1 MHNERQMSDSFY
13 LALLLTLSGGFLE
26 SYTYI
31 SRDKV
36 FANAQ
41 TGNMIKLAMGITD
54 LNAQEIFRYS
64 LPIIAFVIGIV
75 ISCFL
80 RDKYKDN
87 KRVHWRQIVLVIE
100 MLILITVSLI
110 PLGNLN
116 FIANIFVSLI
126 CAMQYEAFKKFEG
139 NPFSS
144 LFCTGNLRSFSEQF
158 YQAITRRESVN
169 LKKCSKYLIII
180 CVFMLGVIIGDILTQ
195 KLLQYACLLPIILLL
210 SAALLMR
217 KEKI

>member
-54 LNAQEIFRYS
+54 LDAQEIFRYS

-75 ISCFL
+75 ISL
-80 RDKYKDN
+80 
-87 KRVHWRQIVLVIE
+87 
-100 MLILITVSLI
+100 SLI
-110 PLGNLN
+110 H
-116 FIANIFVSLI
+116 I
-126 CAMQYEAFKKFEG
+126 
-139 NPFSS
+139 
-144 LFCTGNLRSFSEQF
+144 SEP
-158 YQAITRRESVN
+158 TRR
-169 LKKCSKYLIII
+169 
-180 CVFMLGVIIGDILTQ
+180 
-195 KLLQYACLLPIILLL
+195 
-210 SAALLMR
+210 
-217 KEKI
+217 

>member
-54 LNAQEIFRYS
+54 LNVQEVFRYS

-75 ISCFL
+75 ISCIL
-80 RDKYKDN
+80 RDRYKEN
-87 KRVHWRQIVLVIE
+87 KKVHWRQIVLVIE
-100 MLILITVSLI
+100 MLILVSVSLI
-110 PLGNLN
+110 PIGNLN

-158 YQAITRRESVN
+158 YQAVTLKEKAH
-169 LKKCSKYLIII
+169 LKKCSRYLIII
-180 CVFMLGVIIGDILTQ
+180 GVFMLGVIIGDILTVR
-195 KLLQYACLLPIILLL
+195 LLQYACLIPIVLLL
-210 SAALLMR
+210 SAVILMR
-217 KEKI
+217 KENI

>member
-1 MHNERQMSDSFY
+1 MKNERQMSDSFY
-13 LALLLTLSGGFLE
+13 LALLLTLSGGYLE

-54 LNAQEIFRYS
+54 LNTVEVFRYS
-64 LPIIAFVIGIV
+64 LPIIAFVVGIV
-75 ISCFL
+75 ISCTL
-80 RDKYKDN
+80 RDRYKEN
-87 KRVHWRQIVLVIE
+87 KKVHWRQIVLVIE
-100 MLILITVSLI
+100 MLILAVVSMI

-158 YQAITRRESVN
+158 YHAVTRKDKAN
-169 LKKCSKYLIII
+169 LKKCSRYLVIIVI
-180 CVFMLGVIIGDILTQ
+180 FMLGVIIGDILTGR
-195 KLLQYACLLPIILLL
+195 LLQYACLIPIILLMC
-210 SAALLMR
+210 AVLLMK

>member
-54 LNAQEIFRYS
+54 LNVQEVFRYS

-75 ISCFL
+75 ISCIL
-80 RDKYKDN
+80 RDRYKEN
-87 KRVHWRQIVLVIE
+87 KKVHWRQIVLVIE
-100 MLILITVSLI
+100 MLILVSVSLI
-110 PLGNLN
+110 PIGNLN

-126 CAMQYEAFKKFEG
+126 CAMQYEAFK
-139 NPFSS
+139 
-144 LFCTGNLRSFSEQF
+144 R
-158 YQAITRRESVN
+158 
-169 LKKCSKYLIII
+169 
-180 CVFMLGVIIGDILTQ
+180 
-195 KLLQYACLLPIILLL
+195 
-210 SAALLMR
+210 
-217 KEKI
+217 

>member
-75 ISCFL
+75 ISCSL

-100 MLILITVSLI
+100 MLILIVVSMI
-110 PLGNLN
+110 PLGNMN

-158 YQAITRRESVN
+158 YQAITRKEKVN
-169 LKKCSKYLIII
+169 LKKCSRYLIII
-180 CVFMLGVIIGDILTQ
+180 SVFMLGVIIGDILTQ
-195 KLLQYACLLPIILLL
+195 RLLQYACLLPIILLL
-210 SAALLMR
+210 SAVMLMR